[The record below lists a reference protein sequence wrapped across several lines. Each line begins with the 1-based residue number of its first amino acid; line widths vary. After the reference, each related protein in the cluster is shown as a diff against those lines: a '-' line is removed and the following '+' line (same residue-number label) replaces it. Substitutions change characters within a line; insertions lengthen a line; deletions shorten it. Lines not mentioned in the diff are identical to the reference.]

1 MASRA
6 DQLASNLNLS
16 KFGQATELKNRIWF
30 TIGALIVFRFLSFV
44 PLPGVDPVAL
54 ARLYEQAASGGVL
67 DIFNTF
73 SGGSLERMSIIAL
86 GVFPYITASIIVQ
99 LASALSPTL
108 AALKKE
114 GETGRKKLNQ
124 YTRYGTV
131 ALTAVQGY
139 FVAVSLET
147 LGQSQGIAAVIDPGM
162 MFRISAMISIIGG
175 TLFLMWL
182 GEQITSRGIGNG
194 VSLIIM
200 AGILAQLPR
209 SFAQLFEQGRSG
221 ATGGGTILAV
231 LVGAVAIIA
240 FISFM
245 ERAQRRVLVQYPKRA
260 TQNGVMQADR
270 SHLPLKVNT
279 AGVIP
284 PIFASSLLLMPLT
297 VTQLMGQGVD
307 GETTSGSFLITL
319 NQLLAHGQPLY
330 MLLYG
335 LGIVFFCFFYVAVV
349 FNPEETADNLKRQN
363 GFIPGIRPG
372 KNTAAY
378 LDHVLTRITVL
389 GSAYLV
395 IICLVPEYFI
405 AQAGLPFY
413 LGGTSLLIVVNVT
426 IDTITQIQSHL
437 LAHQYADLIK
447 KSKLKGGG
455 MARR

>member
-162 MFRISAMISIIGG
+162 IFRISAMISIIGG

-335 LGIVFFCFFYVAVV
+335 IGIIFFCFFYVAVV

>member
-139 FVAVSLET
+139 FVALSLET

-231 LVGAVAIIA
+231 LIGAVAIIA

>member
-6 DQLASNLNLS
+6 DQLASNINFS

-86 GVFPYITASIIVQ
+86 GVMPYITASIVVQ

-114 GETGRKKLNQ
+114 GESGRKKLNQ

-131 ALTAVQGY
+131 ALTAIQGY
-139 FVAVSLET
+139 FVALSLET
-147 LGQSQGIAAVIDPGM
+147 LGQTSGINAVIDPGM
-162 MFRISAMISIIGG
+162 MFRISAVISIVGG

-231 LVGAVAIIA
+231 LIGAVAIIA

-297 VTQLMGQGVD
+297 ITQLMGQGVD
-307 GETTSGSFLITL
+307 GDTTSGSFLITL

-447 KSKLKGGG
+447 KSKLKGG
-455 MARR
+455 AVRR

>member
-6 DQLASNLNLS
+6 DQFASNLNLS
-16 KFGQATELKNRIWF
+16 KFGQATELRRRMWF
-30 TIGALIVFRFLSFV
+30 TFGALIIFRFLSFV

-54 ARLYEQAASGGVL
+54 AELYTEAAAGGVL

-86 GVFPYITASIIVQ
+86 GVMPYITASIVVQ

-114 GETGRKKLNQ
+114 GESGRKKLNQ

-131 ALTAVQGY
+131 GLTAIQGY
-139 FVAVSLET
+139 FVAVGLET
-147 LGQSQGIAAVIDPGM
+147 LGQSQGIAAVVDPGM
-162 MFRISAMISIIGG
+162 MFRISAVISIVGG

-209 SFAQLFEQGRSG
+209 NFAQLFEQGRSG
-221 ATGGGTILAV
+221 ATGGGVILAV
-231 LVGAVAIIA
+231 IAGAIA
-240 FISFM
+240 LIALISFV

-260 TQNGVMQADR
+260 TQRGVMNSDR

-297 VTQLMGQGVD
+297 ITQFMGNSVD
-307 GETTSGSFLITL
+307 SDTRWGEFLIGI
-319 NQLLAHGQPLY
+319 NQWLAHGQPLY
-330 MLLYG
+330 MLFYAA
-335 LGIVFFCFFYVAVV
+335 GIIFFCFFYVAVV
-349 FNPEETADNLKRQN
+349 FNPEETAENLKRQN

-372 KNTAAY
+372 KNTTAY
-378 LDHVLTRITVL
+378 LDHVLTRITVI
-389 GSAYLV
+389 GAIYLALV
-395 IICLVPEYFI
+395 CLVPEYFI
-405 AQAGLPFY
+405 AGSGLPFQ
-413 LGGTSLLIVVNVT
+413 LGGTSLLIIVNVT

-447 KSKLKGGG
+447 KSKLKGGT
-455 MARR
+455 ARR